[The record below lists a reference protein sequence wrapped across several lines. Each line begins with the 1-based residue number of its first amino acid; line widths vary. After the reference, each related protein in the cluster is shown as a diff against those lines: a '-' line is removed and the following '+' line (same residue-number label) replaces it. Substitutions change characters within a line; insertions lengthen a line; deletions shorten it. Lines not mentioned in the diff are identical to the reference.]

1 MCIRDSFTVVVRDTL
16 DEEHLDVTTIR
27 GFTASHDMQ
36 VQFEESNVLVFTFEN
51 ILLVDSMTN
60 EPASNGWLVFDIDR
74 KPNQSF
80 GTEITNQAAI
90 YFDFNEPIITNE
102 LVNVLTEP
110 VSVFSPSENK
120 IPAKVTPT
128 LTDEN
133 TLLEFTLENSSVTT
147 ICLLYT
153 SPSPRDATLSR
164 MPSSA

>member
-1 MCIRDSFTVVVRDTL
+1 MTITGSFDPNDKRNFVGEDAFGGAIYEDDMTMEYAIRFQNVGNDTAFTVVVRDTL

-90 YFDFNEPIITNE
+90 YFDFI
-102 LVNVLTEP
+102 
-110 VSVFSPSENK
+110 F
-120 IPAKVTPT
+120 
-128 LTDEN
+128 
-133 TLLEFTLENSSVTT
+133 
-147 ICLLYT
+147 LYKNQWI
-153 SPSPRDATLSR
+153 R
-164 MPSSA
+164 